1 MFYSSFNYPNVN
13 PLLFFTSLLIG
24 YEYLTFEPALERTS
38 TVHYSHDNEE
48 VLSGINHVEDE
59 LKLLMEKMKQQEELF
74 YKMSSKVE
82 EKDEEKIEEKDEPD
96 DLTVMTL
103 EPEYNDVIT
112 EKINPK
118 IQPIDTKPWKSISL
132 KNRVGQF
139 GRDSCEKVEKVRE

>member
-1 MFYSSFNYPNVN
+1 MFKSKCEPSSFS
-13 PLLFFTSLLIG
+13 TSLLIG

-59 LKLLMEKMKQQEELF
+59 LKLLMERMKQQEELF

-82 EKDEEKIEEKDEPD
+82 EKDESD
-96 DLTVMTL
+96 DLAVMTE
-103 EPEYNDVIT
+103 EPEDNDVIT
-112 EKINPK
+112 EEINPK
-118 IQPIDTKPWKSISL
+118 IQPIDAKPWKSISL
-132 KNRVGQF
+132 KKRVGQF